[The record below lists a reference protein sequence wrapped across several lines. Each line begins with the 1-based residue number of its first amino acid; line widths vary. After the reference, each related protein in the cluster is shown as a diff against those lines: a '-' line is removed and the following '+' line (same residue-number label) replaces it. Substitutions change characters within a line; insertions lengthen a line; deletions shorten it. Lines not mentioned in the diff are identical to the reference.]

1 MSTLLF
7 ILFSAF
13 SFLKT
18 DNGLI
23 QQNMGFF
30 GNNPGH
36 IRENS
41 LVVMGRLGTL
51 DTKETVFGI
60 FMRHAFFK
68 AMYRS
73 FGSIEV
79 RSDIPDD
86 EHYASS
92 YPYLFN
98 IELGGNTTLNGKT
111 KLGASITLFEQRI
124 MTDNLRGHAFNIGGL
139 YAIKSFKFGGFVRNL
154 SGKVGYDGFERY
166 PLPKEGGLYGIYQDA
181 LNTAS
186 IELLL
191 DDLKFENRVM
201 YFSYIRRFKKVL
213 SIGTELALEKDLS
226 FGYTVKYPLNL
237 MLKLNLNKYNIGLSV
252 MIPKGSMDIKNSLY
266 LGVDL

>member
-1 MSTLLF
+1 MSMLLF
-7 ILFSAF
+7 MLFSAF

-23 QQNMGFF
+23 QQNMGLF
-30 GNNPGH
+30 GNNPGQ

-41 LVVMGRLGTL
+41 LEVMGRLGTL

-73 FGSIEV
+73 FGIIEV
-79 RSDIPDD
+79 RGDIPDD
-86 EHYASS
+86 EHYTNS
-92 YPYLFN
+92 YPYLFE
-98 IELGGNTTLNGKT
+98 IEMGGNTTLSGKT

-124 MTDNLRGHAFNIGGL
+124 MTDNLRGYAFNIGGL
-139 YAIKSFKFGGFVRNL
+139 YTIKSFKLGGFVRNI

-166 PLPKEGGLYGIYQDA
+166 PLPKEGVLYGIYHDA
-181 LNTAS
+181 SNTVS
-186 IELLL
+186 FELSL
-191 DDLKFENRVM
+191 DDLKLENRVI
-201 YFSYIRRFKKVL
+201 YLSYIRKLKQYL
-213 SIGTELALEKDLS
+213 SLGTEVALEKDFS
-226 FGYTVKYPLNL
+226 FGYTVKYPLDL
-237 MLKLNLNKYNIGLSV
+237 MLRLKMNKYNIGFSV
-252 MIPKGSMDIKNSLY
+252 KIPKGAMDIKNSLY